1 MIFLYLYCLCS
12 VFKKG
17 VFIYYNFI
25 CLFLAVLCL
34 HYCVGFSLVVAS
46 MGYSLVAVHGLLIE
60 VASLVAEHGL

>member
-25 CLFLAVLCL
+25 CLFLAVLGL
-34 HYCVGFSLVVAS
+34 YCCIGS
-46 MGYSLVAVHGLLIE
+46 SLVAVSRGYSQFAMRGLISVVSFL
-60 VASLVAEHGL
+60 EHRL